1 MRRRILL
8 VEDEPTLAM
17 ALMDRLEAEGYAVD
31 GASTGELALERAAND
46 TFDLVML
53 DIMLPGQD
61 GFEVCRQ
68 LRQQRLDIPILML
81 TARSLILDKVVG
93 LKLGADDYVTKPF
106 DFAELLVRVE
116 ALLRR
121 ARIEPP
127 PPKGCFRFGSIQ
139 VNLRQAEVFRNRQLV
154 VLAAREFKL
163 LRYFIEHRGATLSRE
178 ELLNRVWEY
187 NSVSSNRT
195 VDIHVAWLR
204 QKLEDNPKY
213 PQWIQTVRGLGYKFT
228 G

>member
-8 VEDEPTLAM
+8 VEDEPTLSM
-17 ALMDRLEAEGYAVD
+17 AITDRLEAEGYSVD
-31 GASTGELALERAAND
+31 PAPTGEIALERAAAD

-61 GFEVCRQ
+61 GFEVCRE
-68 LRQQRLDIPILML
+68 LRRQRLDMPILML
-81 TARSLILDKVVG
+81 TARALIIDKVVG
-93 LKLGADDYVTKPF
+93 FKLGADDYVTKPF
-106 DFAELLVRVE
+106 DFAELLVRIE

-121 ARIEPP
+121 ARAVPP
-127 PPKGCFRFGSIQ
+127 PPKGSFRFGGIE
-139 VNLRQAEVFRNRQLV
+139 VNLRQAEVTRNGQIVALS
-154 VLAAREFKL
+154 AREFKL
-163 LRYFIEHRGATLSRE
+163 LRYFIEHRGATISRE

-187 NSVSSNRT
+187 DAAFCTRT

-213 PQWIQTVRGLGYKFT
+213 PEWIQTVRGLGYKFT
-228 G
+228 V

>member
-1 MRRRILL
+1 MARRILV

-17 ALMDRLEAEGYAVD
+17 AVVDRLEAEGYAVD
-31 GASTGELALERAAND
+31 LATSGELALERAAAD

-68 LRQQRLDIPILML
+68 LRQQRLDMPILML
-81 TARSLILDKVVG
+81 TARSLVLDKVVG

-121 ARIEPP
+121 TRVEAP
-127 PPKGCFRFGSIQ
+127 PPKGSFRFGSIQ
-139 VNLRQAEVFRNRQLV
+139 VNIRQAEVIRDGQLV
-154 VLAAREFKL
+154 VLSAREFKL
-163 LRYFIEHRGATLSRE
+163 LRYFIEHRGATLGRD

-187 NSVSSNRT
+187 DSISSTRT

-228 G
+228 A

>member
-17 ALMDRLEAEGYAVD
+17 ALTDRLEAEGYIVD
-31 GASTGELALERAAND
+31 QVATGELALERAANG

-68 LRQQRLDIPILML
+68 LRQQRMDFPILML
-81 TARSLILDKVVG
+81 TARSLIVDKVVG
-93 LKLGADDYVTKPF
+93 LKLGADDYLTKPF
-106 DFAELLVRVE
+106 DFAELQARVE

-121 ARIEPP
+121 VRVDPP

-139 VNLRQAEVFRNRQLV
+139 VNLRQAEVVRDGQLV
-154 VLAAREFKL
+154 VL
-163 LRYFIEHRGATLSRE
+163 
-178 ELLNRVWEY
+178 
-187 NSVSSNRT
+187 
-195 VDIHVAWLR
+195 
-204 QKLEDNPKY
+204 P
-213 PQWIQTVRGLGYKFT
+213 
-228 G
+228 

>member
-1 MRRRILL
+1 MRRRILV

-17 ALMDRLEAEGYAVD
+17 TLIDRFEAEGYSADVA
-31 GASTGELALERAAND
+31 GTGELALEKAATD

-53 DIMLPGQD
+53 DIMLPGKD

-68 LRQQRLDIPILML
+68 LRQQRLDVPILML
-81 TARSLILDKVVG
+81 TSRSLVIDKVVG

-121 ARIEPP
+121 ARVEPP
-127 PPKGCFRFGSIQ
+127 PPQGAFRFGSIQ
-139 VNLRQAEVFRNRQLV
+139 VNIRQAEVIRDGRLI
-154 VLAAREFKL
+154 VLSAREFKL
-163 LRYFIEHRGATLSRE
+163 LRYFIEHRGATIGRE
-178 ELLNRVWEY
+178 ELLSRVWDY
-187 NSVSSNRT
+187 DSVSSTRT

-228 G
+228 A

>member
-1 MRRRILL
+1 MARRILV

-17 ALMDRLEAEGYAVD
+17 ALVDRLEAEGYAVD
-31 GASTGELALERAAND
+31 LATSGELALERAESD

-53 DIMLPGQD
+53 DIMLPGKD
-61 GFEVCRQ
+61 GLEVCRQ
-68 LRQQRLDIPILML
+68 LRQQRLDMPILML
-81 TARSLILDKVVG
+81 TARSLVLDKVVG

-121 ARIEPP
+121 VRVEPP
-127 PPKGCFRFGSIQ
+127 PPKGSFRFGSIQ
-139 VNLRQAEVFRNRQLV
+139 VNIRQAEVIRDGQLV
-154 VLAAREFKL
+154 VLSAREFKL
-163 LRYFIEHRGATLSRE
+163 LRYFIEHRGATLGRE

-187 NSVSSNRT
+187 DSISSTRT

-228 G
+228 A

>member
-17 ALMDRLEAEGYAVD
+17 ALTDRLESEGYTVD
-31 GASTGELALERAAND
+31 LAGTGELALERAAAD

-53 DIMLPGQD
+53 DIMLPGRD

-68 LRQQRLDIPILML
+68 LRQQRLEMPILML
-81 TARSLILDKVVG
+81 TARNLVIDKVVG
-93 LKLGADDYVTKPF
+93 FKLGADDYVTKPF

-121 ARIEPP
+121 SPVDVP
-127 PPKGCFRFGSIQ
+127 PPKGSFRFGSIQ
-139 VNLRQAEVFRNRQLV
+139 VNIRQAEVFRDGQLV
-154 VLAAREFKL
+154 ALSAREFKL
-163 LRYFIEHRGATLSRE
+163 LRYFIEHRGATLGRE

-187 NSVSSNRT
+187 DSSTSTRT

-204 QKLEDNPKY
+204 QKLEDNPKF
-213 PQWIQTVRGLGYKFT
+213 PEWIQTVRGLGYKFSA
-228 G
+228 

>member
-17 ALMDRLEAEGYAVD
+17 ALCDRLEAEGYSVEL
-31 GASTGELALERAAND
+31 ASTGELALERAAAD

-53 DIMLPGQD
+53 DIMLPGKD
-61 GFEVCRQ
+61 GLEVCRE
-68 LRQQRLDIPILML
+68 LRQRRLDLPILML
-81 TARSLILDKVVG
+81 TARTLMVDKVVG

-106 DFAELLVRVE
+106 DFPELLARVE

-121 ARIEPP
+121 IRIVPP
-127 PPKGCFRFGSIQ
+127 APQGSFRFGSIQ
-139 VNLRQAEVFRNRQLV
+139 VNIRQAEVIRDGKLV
-154 VLAAREFKL
+154 TLSAREFKL
-163 LRYFIEHRGATLSRE
+163 LRFFIEHRGAALSRE

-187 NSVSSNRT
+187 DSVSCTRT

-204 QKLEDNPKY
+204 QKLEENPKY
-213 PQWIQTVRGLGYKFT
+213 PQWIQTVRGLGYKFIA
-228 G
+228 

>member
-1 MRRRILL
+1 MRRRVLI

-17 ALMDRLEAEGYAVD
+17 TLSDRLEAEGYAVD
-31 GASTGELALERAAND
+31 HAATAELALERASAD

-68 LRQQRLDIPILML
+68 LRQQRMDLPILML
-81 TARSLILDKVVG
+81 TARSLIVDKVVG

-106 DFAELLVRVE
+106 DFSELLARVE
-116 ALLRR
+116 VLLRR
-121 ARIEPP
+121 ARSTPP

-139 VNLRQAEVFRNRQLV
+139 VNIRQADVIRDGQLV
-154 VLAAREFKL
+154 VLSAREFKL
-163 LRYFIEHRGATLSRE
+163 LRYFIEHRGAALSRE
-178 ELLNRVWEY
+178 ELLHRVWEY
-187 NSVSSNRT
+187 DAASCTRT

-228 G
+228 A